1 MESLSDNQIRNYI
14 SDLKGWN
21 FGKDKISKKFEFRD
35 FKDALA
41 FIVKVGIEAEKSNHH
56 PEIKNIY
63 NQVTIDL
70 QTHDVGNKVSI
81 KDIDLARNIEK
92 IVS

>member
-14 SDLKGWN
+14 RDLEDWN

-41 FIVKVGIEAEKSNHH
+41 FIVKVGIEAEKLNHH
-56 PEIKNIY
+56 PEIKNLY
-63 NQVTIDL
+63 NQVTIAL

>member
-14 SDLKGWN
+14 TDLEDWN

-41 FIVKVGIEAEKSNHH
+41 FIIKVGIEAEKSNHH
-56 PEIKNIY
+56 PEIINIY
-63 NQVTIDL
+63 NQVTIAL

>member
-1 MESLSDNQIRNYI
+1 MESLSVNQIRNFI
-14 SDLKGWN
+14 AEIKGWSFEN
-21 FGKDKISKKFEFRD
+21 DKISKNYKFRD

-41 FIVKVGIEAEKSNHH
+41 FIIKVGFEAEKSNHH
-56 PEIKNIY
+56 PEIYNAY
-63 NQVTIDL
+63 NQVTIAL

>member
-1 MESLSDNQIRNYI
+1 M
-14 SDLKGWN
+14 
-21 FGKDKISKKFEFRD
+21 GKTKFRKKFEFRD

-41 FIVKVGIEAEKSNHH
+41 FIIKVGIEAEKSNHH
-56 PEIKNIY
+56 PEINNIY
-63 NQVTIDL
+63 NQVTIAL

>member
-1 MESLSDNQIRNYI
+1 M
-14 SDLKGWN
+14 
-21 FGKDKISKKFEFRD
+21 GKIKFQKKFEFRD
-35 FKDALA
+35 FKNALA
-41 FIVKVGIEAEKSNHH
+41 FIIKVGIEAEKSNHH
-56 PEIKNIY
+56 PEINNIY
-63 NQVTIDL
+63 NQVTIAL